1 MDEKPH
7 RPNTPPAAG
16 GSTLKPRFRRDSRRT
31 QRISSSMEFSMSA
44 DTDPGT
50 LFTIGLTTDFW
61 RTPVARPACD
71 MRGYSRCTS
80 YARRPCA
87 GRKFGRWSRRH
98 DRHDHMPTVQCSRS
112 ELSTGP
118 FYVTRPNPTHG
129 QLCSG
134 RWLSCELVA
143 SPGRRQHAPTSLHSV
158 Q

>member
-1 MDEKPH
+1 VVEEFGRKAASPKY
-7 RPNTPPAAG
+7 PPAAG

-50 LFTIGLTTDFW
+50 LFTIGRTTDFW

-98 DRHDHMPTVQCSRS
+98 DVMD
-112 ELSTGP
+112 
-118 FYVTRPNPTHG
+118 
-129 QLCSG
+129 
-134 RWLSCELVA
+134 VA
-143 SPGRRQHAPTSLHSV
+143 STPRNSTTRSVLLMLESTFEQRRHRCLE
-158 Q
+158 